1 MKNIKIIILLL
12 FISNNFAF
20 SNTTYADWNIE
31 DLNGMVV
38 LLKYSD
44 DKLGMFTLGISKVM
58 GNNIQILSLAI
69 EENTIIDI
77 LYNNGTSKRYDLSE
91 NFNPGSVIIMGYRAN
106 SLINDLYNAH
116 TVKLYVNNRL
126 VHTFQLK
133 NLTQLLNK
141 YK

>member
-20 SNTTYADWNIE
+20 SNTTYTDWNIE

-58 GNNIQILSLAI
+58 GDNIQILSLAI
-69 EENTIIDI
+69 EENTIIDL
-77 LYNNGTSKRYDLSE
+77 LYNNGTSKRYDLSA
-91 NFNPGSVIIMGYRAN
+91 NSNPGSVIIMGYRAT

>member
-77 LYNNGTSKRYDLSE
+77 LYNNGTSKT
-91 NFNPGSVIIMGYRAN
+91 I
-106 SLINDLYNAH
+106 
-116 TVKLYVNNRL
+116 
-126 VHTFQLK
+126 
-133 NLTQLLNK
+133 
-141 YK
+141 